1 MGQRCTV
8 CQHDE
13 RWRIELLRAG
23 GASFDALSAKFKV
36 SADAIA
42 RHWKAHVSDEL
53 RASYLRGPAQLA
65 ELAEKAAGEG
75 ASVLDHFR
83 AIRGVLMAAL
93 ANMAEAGD
101 ARGASIVAAQLVKRA
116 GKDRQGN
123 RRDSDHCPRHGQ
135 QHHQQRRYS
144 EIALRSPGA
153 GRVIGCTGTPQRGA
167 RGGRVGAACARQ
179 RGREKRPRPRPLLIE
194 AVTRV

>member
-23 GASFDALSAKFKV
+23 GASFDALSAKFSV

-53 RASYLRGPAQLA
+53 RASYLCGPAQLA

-101 ARGASIVAAQLVKRA
+101 ARGASIVAAQLVNVLEKI
-116 GKDRQGN
+116 GKVTG
-123 RRDSDHCPRHGQ
+123 
-135 QHHQQRRYS
+135 
-144 EIALRSPGA
+144 EIATIAQGTVNNITNNVAIVNSPAFAKVQAALLNALAPHSAARADVVAALRQLDSEAALEAPG
-153 GRVIGCTGTPQRGA
+153 
-167 RGGRVGAACARQ
+167 
-179 RGREKRPRPRPLLIE
+179 PRLIE
-194 AVTRV
+194 AQAVRVV